1 MKWTPQP
8 VGFYVQNGKLG
19 LMFVVSSTESDFRNQ
34 VNFISLQGMA
44 DRMDEIQEMVGADH
58 KAFSG
63 ILPNV
68 MKRSGIKTNVT
79 PEATVMAVTEATI
92 NLMNMESIPD
102 STAVYILGGHGYIG
116 KRVIRELSDRGIIVL
131 SVNTSSG
138 NDGLTTLPD
147 SLPKSKHLVVNIASP
162 NALKGSIRH
171 LQEGTIVLN
180 EAYPEPDAETIA
192 SLKEVGC
199 HLYHVVGVKAKACP
213 QFPYAYRGGI
223 PCCAAWPSPDAK
235 VNVMRLA

>member
-1 MKWTPQP
+1 MKWRPQP
-8 VGFYVQNGKLG
+8 FGFYIQNGKLG
-19 LMFVVSSTESDFRNQ
+19 LMFGVSSTESDFRNQ

-63 ILPNV
+63 ILPSV
-68 MKRSGIKTNVT
+68 MKRSGIKTDVT

-116 KRVIRELSDRGIIVL
+116 KRVIGELSDRGIIVL
-131 SVNTSSG
+131 SVDTSSG
-138 NDGLTTLPD
+138 NAGLTSLPD
-147 SLPKSKHLVVNIASP
+147 SLPKKKHLVVNIA
-162 NALKGSIRH
+162 R
-171 LQEGTIVLN
+171 TVVLN
-180 EAYPEPDAETIA
+180 EAYPEPDTETIA

-199 HLYHVVGVKAKACP
+199 HLYHVAGVKAKACP